1 MAQLQEE
8 RTQQAQRVHVR
19 RARNAGQ
26 RAAYEA
32 LRAHAG
38 VQEAALRRLE
48 EEARELLERLVQR
61 KARAAAERNLR
72 NERRERCARR
82 ARSAPP
88 GALERSCPLCGRG
101 SAPAPGEGTRPA
113 PRPAVSG
120 LFFLQGQAGAGV
132 PGAEEGCQAD
142 REHQR
147 VRMGMRPDPPAEPPP
162 RVCWSA
168 LLSRCCLQFYPPPL
182 CPRHPCTWQHVCT
195 TAVPRLSRTR
205 ADVVIGAST
214 VACHTCTHTDPSSL
228 GLHIFPMLDS
238 GARTG
243 WSVPWPS

>member
-19 RARNAGQ
+19 RARNAAQ

-88 GALERSCPLCGRG
+88 GALERSRPLCGRG
-101 SAPAPGEGTRPA
+101 PAPAPGEGTPPRAA
-113 PRPAVSG
+113 P
-120 LFFLQGQAGAGV
+120 
-132 PGAEEGCQAD
+132 GCQRAFLPS
-142 REHQR
+142 
-147 VRMGMRPDPPAEPPP
+147 GP
-162 RVCWSA
+162 
-168 LLSRCCLQFYPPPL
+168 SRRG
-182 CPRHPCTWQHVCT
+182 CPR
-195 TAVPRLSRTR
+195 S
-205 ADVVIGAST
+205 
-214 VACHTCTHTDPSSL
+214 
-228 GLHIFPMLDS
+228 
-238 GARTG
+238 
-243 WSVPWPS
+243 